1 MDSGLRSEEHEELV
15 IRTRH
20 CFYSPRSPA
29 PSQTDYEPLL
39 RCSVNQERRHSKRLL
54 VQMGLRRGRKKNEK
68 DRGNYYYNNIIYEIR
83 RQAIFQADLKTNNF
97 IHRYMTSDPNDFSC

>member
-29 PSQTDYEPLL
+29 PAQTDYEPLL

-68 DRGNYYYNNIIYEIR
+68 DRGKYYYNNIILER
-83 RQAIFQADLKTNNF
+83 STPSHFSGRSKNHNF
-97 IHRYMTSDPNDFSC
+97 IHRYMTSDPSDFSC